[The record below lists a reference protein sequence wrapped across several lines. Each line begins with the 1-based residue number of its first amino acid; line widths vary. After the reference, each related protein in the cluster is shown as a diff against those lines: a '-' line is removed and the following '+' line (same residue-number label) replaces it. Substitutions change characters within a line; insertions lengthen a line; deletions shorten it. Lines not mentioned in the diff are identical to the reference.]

1 MKITTSIRL
10 LQGGAMLVAALAA
23 APVLAAPTVAS
34 GNTTQ
39 CPGMGEHFARMQKF
53 HQERL
58 NHLHDALQL
67 TAAQQS
73 AWQHYAKAELAMFPP
88 MTPPPADANPA
99 AMAQFRADRA
109 TEMAQHLTAV
119 SKATAELWQTL
130 TTSQRAIFSELSP
143 HRGPGMMR
151 GEDRPPMPGQPPMPA
166 PDGQ

>member
-10 LQGGAMLVAALAA
+10 LQGAA
-23 APVLAAPTVAS
+23 VLAAPTVAS
-34 GNTTQ
+34 GNATQ
-39 CPGMGEHFARMQKF
+39 CPGMADHFARMQKF
-53 HQERL
+53 HQQRL

-67 TAAQQS
+67 TSAQQS
-73 AWQHYAKAELAMFPP
+73 AWQHYAKAELALFPP

-130 TTSQRAIFSELSP
+130 TTAQRGIFSELSP
-143 HRGPGMMR
+143 HPWHHRGPGMMG
-151 GEDRPPMPGQPPMPA
+151 GEGRSPMPGQPPMPES
-166 PDGQ
+166 DGQ